1 MGMIWGTKMIKKI
14 ALAAALLAASTLTAS
29 AKDYSLNVTL
39 DGFCNTFSLTTSGI
53 TVWGNRS
60 GCGYTNLSGGTVG
73 KAGGKYI
80 IANDST
86 DLAEVFTWY
95 FTPPNRHGKGSFTLY
110 YSDGTSQTEL
120 NSGTYAPT
128 PQGGAARNA
137 PDVTKLKK

>member
-1 MGMIWGTKMIKKI
+1 MGMIWVTKMLKKI
-14 ALAAALLAASTLTAS
+14 ALATALLAASTLTAS

-86 DLAEVFTWY
+86 DLGEVFTWY
-95 FTPPNRHGKGSFTLY
+95 FTPPKHNKGSWTLY
-110 YSDGTSQTEL
+110 YSDGTSQTEF

-128 PQGGAARNA
+128 AKGGTRNA

>member
-1 MGMIWGTKMIKKI
+1 MVKKI

-29 AKDYSLNVTL
+29 AKDYSLNITL
-39 DGFCNTFSLTTSGI
+39 DGFCNTFNLTTSGI

-73 KAGGKYI
+73 KVGGKYI

-95 FTPPNRHGKGSFTLY
+95 FTPPKHGTGSWTLY
-110 YSDGTSQTEL
+110 ESNGTSQVVI
-120 NSGTYAPT
+120 NAGTYAPT
-128 PQGGAARNA
+128 PKGGTRNA